1 VSTSAPRQP
10 QNARTLCPARG
21 PAPAAVFA
29 CLAAAL
35 LVAAGGCGNK
45 PKPRPAAD
53 TPLPLQS
60 FSRQWATDLQLRG
73 DEMKSIHVREKS
85 VFAYTR
91 QGKVASLGR
100 ESGNIEY
107 WVTVKGGKTALHP
120 PVVMDERLS
129 FRRPL
134 HAVKYKDEARWEA
147 VDATPVVFPS
157 VTTLEV
163 YNRVDG
169 QFVTSVDLQS
179 AVRTDAVGR
188 AGTLYLGA
196 AYRNG
201 SRGAAIDITQ
211 PYSPVRWEVMF
222 PRGNISAAPVLRGSE
237 VYFAGEDGSVIAVSA
252 ADRTPVWPLPGGAF
266 KTGAAIVA
274 DLAADDDTLFV
285 ASTDS
290 KLYALNRNTGRIRWQ
305 YFAATALRDGPSAT
319 SDTVYQFI
327 RGTGLAALAK
337 SAGEF
342 NRQPAWVARDCTQF
356 LAQDDRNAYLRR
368 KDGAIVARDK
378 KTGEVRF
385 TSHQRFS
392 VFATNTLKEDGMIYA
407 STKAGR
413 VLAVRPILKPGMV
426 GEVVRL
432 EVQPVG
438 AESVAAAR

>member
-1 VSTSAPRQP
+1 MSAPRQTLI
-10 QNARTLCPARG
+10 ARPARH
-21 PAPAAVFA
+21 PHAFAA
-29 CLAAAL
+29 CLVAAL
-35 LVAAGGCGNK
+35 VGAAAGGCGNK
-45 PKPRPAAD
+45 QKPRPAAD
-53 TPLPLQS
+53 VPLPLQS
-60 FSRQWATDLQLRG
+60 FSRQWGTDQQLRG
-73 DEMKSIHVREKS
+73 DAMKSLHVREKS

-100 ESGNIEY
+100 ESGTIEY
-107 WVTVKGGKTALHP
+107 WVTVKGGSTALHP
-120 PVVMDERLS
+120 PVVMEERLS
-129 FRRPL
+129 FRRPIRAAK
-134 HAVKYKDEARWEA
+134 HQEEARWEA
-147 VDATPVVFPS
+147 VDANPVVFPS

-169 QFVTSVDLQS
+169 QFVTSVNLQS

-188 AGTLYLGA
+188 GGILYLGA

-252 ADRTPVWPLPGGAF
+252 ADRTPVWTLPGNAF
-266 KTGAAIVA
+266 KTGAAVVA
-274 DLAADDDTLFV
+274 DLAADDETVYV

-305 YFAATALRDGPSAT
+305 YFAATALRDGPSVT

-327 RGTGLAALAK
+327 PGVGLVALAK
-337 SAGEF
+337 ATGEF
-342 NRQPAWVARDCTQF
+342 NRQPIWVAKDCTQF

-368 KDGAIVARDK
+368 RDGAIVARDK
-378 KTGEVRF
+378 KTGEVHF
-385 TSHQRFS
+385 TSNQRFG

-413 VLAVRPILKPGMV
+413 VLSIRPILKPGMV

-432 EVQPVG
+432 EGQPVG
-438 AESVAAAR
+438 GESVASAR